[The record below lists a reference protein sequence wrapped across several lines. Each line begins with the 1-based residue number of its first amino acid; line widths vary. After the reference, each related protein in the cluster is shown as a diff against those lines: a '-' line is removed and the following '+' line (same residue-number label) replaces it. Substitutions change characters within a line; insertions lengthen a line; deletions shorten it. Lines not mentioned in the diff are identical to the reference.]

1 MLPGI
6 VREDGIRKT
15 MQVRFGGYDRR
26 VGHWDGTWSNTLRL
40 SPELSPLVG
49 ARSAYSYQDNDTSY
63 VFGTDTRIEIR
74 NDGEIWYDG
83 WKLGFFTQQ
92 DERRRAVRFGKDWI
106 IWPDKVLLRIGT
118 VLKGRVAA
126 AAALEQIEDPAE
138 GDVWTVGEAQEGNP
152 YLYTYTGG
160 SWVQGERVMQ
170 ELEAAVTIPAEQA
183 QFVNGYYAGVNGA
196 KMNTI
201 RASGTIWADYFRVG
215 DAVEISG
222 CTVQPLN
229 NQTLTIRE
237 IEGGDLRFHENSFHG
252 KPVYML
258 QLKGSMPATFQ
269 DGGVAK
275 PIWYYAYAD
284 DGFPDAAIYF
294 KLPADLVE
302 GDDILYDP
310 EDPGALSVHW
320 NEGGS
325 SARIQLQEE
334 EPEWG
339 MDDTRMLV
347 RAAFTKAEDSYYSV
361 LIEHSPVTVARK
373 LPDMDFI
380 FCDSNRLW
388 GCKGSVIYA
397 SALGDPSVFY
407 RFDGL
412 SDDSWS
418 TEVFSPGAFTGAISH
433 DGYPTFFKEKIR
445 YKIFG
450 AQPSAYQLSET
461 NCDGVKEGCSES
473 LAIVDSTLFYLSPLG
488 VMADSGAVPSCI
500 SRELGQREFSDAC
513 AGVWER
519 RYVISMQDRQQV
531 WRVFLYD
538 TEKGIWLRDEDR
550 RYRNFATIHR
560 VLYATE
566 YRAQGGG
573 KLIRFDGQGTLED
586 WTDEGTVESMA
597 ETNEFFMDN
606 PNRKR
611 IHRVQLR
618 LLVGQESTLTVK
630 VKYDSESEWRTV
642 RTLGEGKLQSYY
654 LPVRLRR
661 CDHFRLRFEGTGEW
675 TMFSMTLETVGG
687 SAIH

>member
-6 VREDGIRKT
+6 VRQDGIRKT

-26 VGHWDGTWSNTLRL
+26 VEHWDGTWSNTLRL

-49 ARSAYSYQDNDTSY
+49 ARDAYSYQDNDTTY

-83 WKLGFFTQQ
+83 WRLGFFQAQ
-92 DERRRAVRFGKDWI
+92 DARRRAVRFGKDWI

-126 AAALEQIEDPAE
+126 AAALEEIENPAE
-138 GDVWTVGEAQEGNP
+138 GDVWAVGEAQEGNP
-152 YLYTYTGG
+152 YLYTYTDG

-170 ELEAAVTIPAEQA
+170 ELEHAVTISGERSAVFE
-183 QFVNGYYAGVNGA
+183 NGSYAGASA
-196 KMNTI
+196 KMNTLTNNHGD
-201 RASGTIWADYFRVG
+201 ADWSGFKVG

-222 CTVQPLN
+222 CTLQPLN

-237 IEGGDLRFHENSFHG
+237 IDGPCLRFYENSFHG
-252 KPVYML
+252 ETVQAVTL
-258 QLKGSMPATFQ
+258 DRVLPANVEYEGTTYK
-269 DGGVAK
+269 A
-275 PIWYYAYAD
+275 WYYATGIDGEKKHFVLPFDTEQGDVLVYSPNYDQMFLYWGESHQFQRDISLGYVQPPGTSIDTGKVEIEFSTQEDQWSYAV
-284 DGFPDAAIYF
+284 
-294 KLPADLVE
+294 VE
-302 GDDILYDP
+302 
-310 EDPGALSVHW
+310 EGA
-320 NEGGS
+320 
-325 SARIQLQEE
+325 
-334 EPEWG
+334 
-339 MDDTRMLV
+339 
-347 RAAFTKAEDSYYSV
+347 
-361 LIEHSPVTVARK
+361 VTVARK

-388 GCKGSVIYA
+388 GCQGSAIFA

-418 TEVFSPGAFTGAISH
+418 TEVFSPGRFTGAISH

-450 AQPSAYQLSET
+450 AQPSAFQLSET

-473 LAIVDSTLFYLSPLG
+473 LAIVDSTLFYLSPQG
-488 VMADSGAVPSCI
+488 VMADSGAVPACI
-500 SRELGQREFSDAC
+500 SRELGQRVFSNAC

-519 RYVISMQDRQQV
+519 RYVISMQDMQQV

-550 RYRNFATIHR
+550 RYRNFATINR

-573 KLIRFDGQGTLED
+573 KLVRFDGQGTLED
-586 WTDEGTVESMA
+586 WTSEGTVESMA
-597 ETNEFFMDN
+597 ETNEYFMDN

-630 VKYDSESEWRTV
+630 VKYDSESQWRTV
-642 RTLGEGKLQSYY
+642 KTLGEGKLQSYY